1 MKVVSD
7 RFATETALSTN
18 AAAKKAIE
26 ALAAAVKEEDRCLVI
41 SQKSLITD
49 DKRDNIFRGL
59 RKSIKGLTDA
69 PVADV
74 AQAAKELTQRI
85 KDIRVRRSLQL
96 EGETALLMKLTEE
109 CETTYAEQVKRLG
122 VGGLRDGDQGSQPA
136 GVQPD
141 QRTDAEPTTA
151 QRGGGGRSAKAVRRG
166 LPMARGG
173 GQRDARVAR

>member
-1 MKVVSD
+1 MIDIQGMNLMNINNGAHYEFMKVVSD

-49 DKRDNIFRGL
+49 DIKAADDKRDNIFRGL

-74 AQAAKELTQRI
+74 AQAAKELQ
-85 KDIRVRRSLQL
+85 
-96 EGETALLMKLTEE
+96 
-109 CETTYAEQVKRLG
+109 
-122 VGGLRDGDQGSQPA
+122 
-136 GVQPD
+136 
-141 QRTDAEPTTA
+141 
-151 QRGGGGRSAKAVRRG
+151 
-166 LPMARGG
+166 
-173 GQRDARVAR
+173 